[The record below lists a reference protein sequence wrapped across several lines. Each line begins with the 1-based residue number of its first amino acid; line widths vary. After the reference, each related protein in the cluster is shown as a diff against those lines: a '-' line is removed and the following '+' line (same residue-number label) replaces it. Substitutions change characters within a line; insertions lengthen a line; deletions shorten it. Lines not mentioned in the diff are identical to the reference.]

1 MTKMTSEKVIARV
14 AKAAKAASRRLLL
27 ASTELKNQVLF
38 AIANELEKRQEEI
51 LAANTEDQQN
61 ALPLVNSGQMAKSL
75 FDRLK
80 LDKIKLLSMIEGV
93 RAVADLADPVGQI
106 LSRTLLDDGLE
117 LHKVSCP
124 LGVLAIIFESRP
136 DAVTQISALALKS
149 GNAVILKGGREAAN
163 SNVVLVKTIKTA
175 LAEFPEIPTDSVSLV
190 ADREQINVL
199 LSLDAYVDLVI
210 PRGSNE
216 LVRYIQTHTRIPVL
230 GHAEGL
236 CHIYVDEKA
245 DLEMATQIVYDAK
258 VEYPAACNAVETVL
272 VHKDIAKEFLPKVL
286 SKLEQ
291 ASVELRGCE
300 TTQSLIANPLIKK
313 AQVKD
318 WETEYCAP
326 ILSIKIV
333 DSLDEAIDHINAF
346 GSGHTDSII
355 TEDKKRAEVFLNSI
369 DAAGVY
375 HNASTR
381 FADGFRYGFG
391 AEVGISTSKLHARG
405 PVGLEGLVS
414 YKYKLYGSGQVVA
427 TYSGANAKPFKH
439 EKLPFIK

>member
-1 MTKMTSEKVIARV
+1 MTSPNMVNEEIYII
-14 AKAAKAASRRLLL
+14 AKAAKAASRRLSV

-38 AIANELEKRQEEI
+38 AIASELENCQEQI
-51 LAANTEDQQN
+51 LAANAEDQQN
-61 ALPLVNSGQMAKSL
+61 ALPLVNNGQMAKPL

-80 LDKIKLLSMIEGV
+80 LDKVKLASMIAGV
-93 RAVADLADPVGQI
+93 RAVADLADPIGQV
-106 LSRTLLDDGLE
+106 LNKTLLDDGLE

-149 GNAVILKGGREAAN
+149 GNAVILKGGREAAQ
-163 SNVVLVKTIKTA
+163 SNAILVKAIKTA
-175 LAEFPEIPTDSVSLV
+175 LSKFPQIPTDSVSLV
-190 ADREQINVL
+190 AEREQINAL

-236 CHIYVDEKA
+236 CHIYVDKMA
-245 DLEMATQIVYDAK
+245 DLNMAREIIHDAK
-258 VEYPAACNAVETVL
+258 LDYPAACNSVETVL
-272 VHKDIAKEFLPKVL
+272 VHKDIAKQFLPELL
-286 SKLEQ
+286 SKLEN
-291 ASVELRGCE
+291 SGVELRGCE
-300 TTQSLIANPLIKK
+300 LTQSLSANFI
-313 AQVKD
+313 VKLAEAED
-318 WETEYCAP
+318 WKTEYCAP

-333 DSLDEAIDHINAF
+333 NSLDDAIDHINTF

-355 TEDKKRAEVFLNSI
+355 TEDNQRAEIFLNSV

-414 YKYKLYGSGQVVA
+414 YKYKLYGSGQVVK
-427 TYSGANAKPFKH
+427 TYNGANAKCFKH
-439 EKLPFIK
+439 QKLTN